1 MNVGKSDIK
10 LAASAGKGRH
20 GYRYACATHL
30 GSGRRTVS
38 FGCGGEGFAKRV
50 DQAVKAEASIKGV
63 ALPPTLPA
71 IGSTPFQIDSLVVV
85 SILCVV
91 EPILGIELPDS
102 VVRTGGYG
110 SVDQAL
116 TQLLPRIE
124 ACWKK
129 RKGGK

>member
-1 MNVGKSDIK
+1 MATAT
-10 LAASAGKGRH
+10 LAPPVSAPVV
-20 GYRYACATHL
+20 APFPSAA
-30 GSGRRTVS
+30 V
-38 FGCGGEGFAKRV
+38 AKDLRSELIE
-50 DQAVKAEASIKGV
+50 AVKAEASIKGV

>member
-1 MNVGKSDIK
+1 MTTAT
-10 LAASAGKGRH
+10 LAPPISAPTVTLFPSAAVAKDLRSELIEVVKG
-20 GYRYACATHL
+20 
-30 GSGRRTVS
+30 
-38 FGCGGEGFAKRV
+38 
-50 DQAVKAEASIKGV
+50 EASIKGV
-63 ALPPTLPA
+63 ALPPTLAA
-71 IGSTPFQIDSLVVV
+71 IGSTSFQIDSLVVV

-116 TQLLPRIE
+116 AQLLPRIE

-129 RKGGK
+129 RTGGKG

>member
-1 MNVGKSDIK
+1 MSANPTLNWPQVLERDAMATAT
-10 LAASAGKGRH
+10 LAPPISAPVV
-20 GYRYACATHL
+20 APFPSAA
-30 GSGRRTVS
+30 V
-38 FGCGGEGFAKRV
+38 AKDLRSELIE
-50 DQAVKAEASIKGV
+50 AVKAEASIKGV